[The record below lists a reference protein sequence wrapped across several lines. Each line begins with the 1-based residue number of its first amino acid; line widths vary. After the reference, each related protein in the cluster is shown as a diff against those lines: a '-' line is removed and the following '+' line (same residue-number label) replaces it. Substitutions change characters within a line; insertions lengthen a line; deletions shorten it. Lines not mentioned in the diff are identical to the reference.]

1 MSGDPFKKAF
11 LSVMFMFVIF
21 LSYGPMVIE
30 ISDLANNATTNN
42 AVISFMGSWFGLFWA
57 LLAVFFLMV
66 ALYYILDGLS
76 RARF

>member
-11 LSVMFMFVIF
+11 LSVMFMFVVL
-21 LSYGPMVIE
+21 LSYGTMVTE
-30 ISDLANNATTNN
+30 IDDLASNATTNN
-42 AVISFMGSWFGLFWA
+42 AIISFLDSWFGIFWA

-66 ALYYILDGLS
+66 ALYYIMEGLG

>member
-21 LSYGPMVIE
+21 LSYGPMVTE
-30 ISDLANNATTNN
+30 ISDLANNVTTNN
-42 AVISFMGSWFGLFWA
+42 AVISFMASWFGLFWA

-66 ALYYILDGLS
+66 ALYYILQGLS
-76 RARF
+76 RGSF